1 MIDKFKL
8 NNHGWGLQAMLAG
21 ILVLLIALVIVAILV
36 DNVFNNKVTT
46 DDDSSI
52 ETSYVETI
60 KNI

>member
-1 MIDKFKL
+1 
-8 NNHGWGLQAMLAG
+8 MLAG

-36 DNVFNNKVTT
+36 DNVFNNKVTP

-52 ETSYVETI
+52 DTSYVETI